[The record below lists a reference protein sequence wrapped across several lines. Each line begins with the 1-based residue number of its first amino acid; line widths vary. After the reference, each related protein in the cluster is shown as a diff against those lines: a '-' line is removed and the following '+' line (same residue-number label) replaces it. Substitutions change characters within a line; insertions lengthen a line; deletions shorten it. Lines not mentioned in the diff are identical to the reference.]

1 MNPWL
6 LYILTDYNVLWFVID
21 ENIYYKQK
29 LFILQPEILISLKEA
44 LCYNPY
50 PISIANNGWIS
61 MPDISK
67 DLYFINFYLK
77 LLAFYKA

>member
-1 MNPWL
+1 MKPWL

-44 LCYNPY
+44 LCCNPY
-50 PISIANNGWIS
+50 PISIAKRGWIS
-61 MPDISK
+61 IPDISK
-67 DLYFINFYLK
+67 DLNLINFYLK